1 MLLHVLHVAV
11 LAAVERVDAV
21 VLGGLV
27 ALVVDA
33 AAGDD
38 GHVAVVFDVERVVH
52 DVLQARLR
60 DDDGDVHRLALR
72 ARLDADV
79 DAGVVRL
86 RGDLD
91 VRRGV
96 ALDELAVL
104 TDVKRAF
111 RHAVYVG
118 DLGEQA
124 LVDGGKIN
132 SHDGLLL
139 GSKRRLRAAAACVK
153 ANECFT

>member
-1 MLLHVLHVAV
+1 M
-11 LAAVERVDAV
+11 
-21 VLGGLV
+21 

-139 GSKRRLRAAAACVK
+139 GSKRRLRAAAACVN